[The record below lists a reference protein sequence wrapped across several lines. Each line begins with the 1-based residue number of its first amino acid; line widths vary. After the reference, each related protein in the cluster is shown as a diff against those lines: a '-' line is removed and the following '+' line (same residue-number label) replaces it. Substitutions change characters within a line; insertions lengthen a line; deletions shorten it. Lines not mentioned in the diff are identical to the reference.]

1 MALPPFFRG
10 VSGGRT
16 NGKQGKCGHA
26 CYFCSPRGLQKR
38 LLGSL
43 PKPGFGTRQHKL
55 RYATLGQN
63 VPKSARSVVPP
74 LPTKSYDFAG
84 HPTPK
89 VICLRHRSLS
99 LLFLFALAV
108 RGTQQMV
115 DIGPD
120 RHDLP
125 HFLLCRAVLG
135 IERLFPRRQLAA
147 FSF

>member
-1 MALPPFFRG
+1 MASRASVATLAILHP
-10 VSGGRT
+10 GGM
-16 NGKQGKCGHA
+16 
-26 CYFCSPRGLQKR
+26 QKR

-74 LPTKSYDFAG
+74 LPTKSCDFAG
-84 HPTPK
+84 HPMPK

-108 RGTQQMV
+108 RDTQQMV
-115 DIGPD
+115 DIGLD
-120 RHDLP
+120 RHGLP
-125 HFLLCRAVLG
+125 HFLLHRAVLG

-147 FSF
+147 LFF